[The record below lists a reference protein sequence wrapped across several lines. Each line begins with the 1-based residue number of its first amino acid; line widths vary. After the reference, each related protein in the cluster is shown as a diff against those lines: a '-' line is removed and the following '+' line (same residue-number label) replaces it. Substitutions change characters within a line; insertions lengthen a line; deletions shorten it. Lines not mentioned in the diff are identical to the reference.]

1 MSDQTDTELLEDTR
15 AKLQAETECA
25 KAAASLNAAL
35 ADFHAANARKAAAE
49 ADQAEH
55 HTVIARLN
63 REDEE
68 RAYASAAARDE
79 RHHVYQFDSSVTAAS
94 VKPCISK
101 LSEWA
106 RLEPECDITIVFNS
120 PGGSVIDGFALWDFL
135 ATLKKNGH
143 HLTTVCRGMA
153 ASMGGI
159 LLQAGDKRVIGSE
172 SVLLVHEISFGAGGK
187 IGEVEDEVAFA
198 KMLTQRVLKIFASR
212 TKMTARQIDAK
223 WKRKDWWMDS
233 DEALKLGFVDE
244 IA

>member
-1 MSDQTDTELLEDTR
+1 MSDQTDLALLEDTR
-15 AKLQAETECA
+15 AKLRAEAEQASATAAMNGALTE
-25 KAAASLNAAL
+25 
-35 ADFHAANARKAAAE
+35 FHAANARKARADAE
-49 ADQAEH
+49 YAEH
-55 HTVIARLN
+55 SAAVVKMTRD
-63 REDEE
+63 DEE
-68 RAYASAAARDE
+68 RAYKAAAARDE

-106 RLEPECDITIVFNS
+106 RLEPNCDITIVFNS

-198 KMLTQRVLKIFASR
+198 KMLTQRVLKIFANR